1 MWTLWLSKS
10 LDIKKA
16 LTCLKASLRG
26 ILGNMKLHQKISSL
40 HLLLFPHFLIFF
52 FKIPLNYWW
61 QILEDNLTFWIP
73 LQPISRSSRLE
84 IENIVLSDAFYYP
97 LYVLSVYHIQLFALE
112 TTRECINLSDIS
124 WSFTMHFNDDKTVVD
139 ILFNGEASFHQFS
152 LFQTDHL

>member
-1 MWTLWLSKS
+1 MFKGFVKRYTWKHETTSK
-10 LDIKKA
+10 DII
-16 LTCLKASLRG
+16 TSS
-26 ILGNMKLHQKISSL
+26 SSL
-40 HLLLFPHFLIFF
+40 STFLNFF